1 METKNLLSG
10 YIQFGNLLILGGS
23 MDCGGL
29 ETCMSPG
36 GVKLGFWPWSLVF
49 GELTSDSR
57 VPIVVWQP

>member
-36 GVKLGFWPWSLVF
+36 GVKLGFWPWSLV
-49 GELTSDSR
+49 L
-57 VPIVVWQP
+57 VN

>member
-36 GVKLGFWPWSLVF
+36 GVKLGFWPCGSLECTFQQV
-49 GELTSDSR
+49 GMYSVSTL
-57 VPIVVWQP
+57 I